1 MAIDFNQEEYIKQ
14 LKIHKRLEELKPKY
28 HSELYLST
36 LNFTGD
42 TKNKIEEKKKK
53 IKELNTFF
61 RKRKNKGEIK
71 SLTAEVE
78 NDKAFLEQQI
88 KEANTRKENVRKM
101 KEEIDKLESQKKD
114 VSISDS
120 ISYDDKTII
129 ISDSDEIPLGENVSN
144 DKVMVHCTNFFPK
157 NKTILC
163 DYDGNKKGIVDF
175 EYNGINKKVESLCH
189 RHTVHFTINSVVR
202 TTGATRV
209 AGGVWEQ
216 PKFIIIEPLEGH
228 KNQFI
233 SGLDGFS
240 DEFTYG
246 SVKLGDKPL
255 LLVRED
261 SYDEIPKD
269 EVDNYNILKY
279 KGNYISCVN
288 NLLHLLG
295 YKLTYGNAN
304 TPEHKYSD
312 AGQTEEILDQRNLI
326 INYVLDNSY
335 DGKSDIN
342 FSISNLSEMYN
353 IYKEDI
359 KYYTNLIPYDDIYHY
374 ISEEIKIPVDFVNFC
389 LNLGFYKDKDVIK
402 MYDDDKMYN
411 LRKCYHDYCDRY
423 KVINNYREQC
433 TSIKNCINY
442 SQISDVYLDY
452 LKYQKNILNN
462 NDNKL
467 IEEEQTNARHI

>member
-1 MAIDFNQEEYIKQ
+1 MEIDFNQEEYIRQ

-36 LNFTGD
+36 LDFTGD

-114 VSISDS
+114 VSIFDS

-202 TTGATRV
+202 TTGATKV

-216 PKFIIIEPLEGH
+216 PRFIIIEPLKEH
-228 KNQFI
+228 ENQFI
-233 SGLDGFS
+233 SGLDGYS

-295 YKLTYGNAN
+295 YKLTYGDAN
-304 TPEHKYSD
+304 TAEHKYSD

-374 ISEEIKIPVDFVNFC
+374 ISEEIKIPKDFVEFC
-389 LNLGFYKDKDVIK
+389 LNLGFYKEKDKIK

-411 LRKCYHDYCDRY
+411 LRKYYHYYCDRY
-423 KVINNYREQC
+423 KVINDYREQC
-433 TSIKNCINY
+433 MSIKAEINY
-442 SQISDVYLDY
+442 SQISDIYLDY
-452 LKYQKNILNN
+452 LKYQKDIINNIDTEQLE
-462 NDNKL
+462 D
-467 IEEEQTNARHI
+467 EQTNAKHI

>member
-28 HSELYLST
+28 QNELYLST
-36 LNFTGD
+36 LD
-42 TKNKIEEKKKK
+42 LVSIKDEIDAKQKR
-53 IKELNTFF
+53 IKELNKFF
-61 RKRKNKGEIK
+61 KRRKNKGEIK

-78 NDKAFLEQQI
+78 NSKFFLEKLT
-88 KEANTRKENVRKM
+88 KEDDTRKENVRKM
-101 KEEIDKLESQKKD
+101 KEEINKLESQKKD
-114 VSISDS
+114 ISISDS
-120 ISYDDKTII
+120 ISYDNKTLI
-129 ISDSDEIPLGENVSN
+129 ISDSDEIPLRKNASN

-175 EYNGINKKVESLCH
+175 EYNGINKEVESLCH

-202 TTGATRV
+202 TTGATQV
-209 AGGVWEQ
+209 AGGIWEQ
-216 PKFIIIEPLEGH
+216 PKFIIVEPLEEH

-233 SGLDGFS
+233 SRLDGYS

-269 EVDNYNILKY
+269 EVENYNVLKY

-295 YKLTYGNAN
+295 YKLTYGDAN
-304 TPEHKYSD
+304 TAEHKYSD

-342 FSISNLSEMYN
+342 FSISDLSEMYN
-353 IYKEDI
+353 IYKEKIDH
-359 KYYTNLIPYDDIYHY
+359 YTNIIPLYDVYSY
-374 ISEEIKIPVDFVNFC
+374 ISEEIKIPKDFVKFC
-389 LNLGFYKDKDVIK
+389 LNLGFYEEKDMIK

-411 LRKCYHDYCDRY
+411 LRKCYYDYCDRY
-423 KVINNYREQC
+423 KDINNNREKFI
-433 TSIKNCINY
+433 SIKNCINY
-442 SQISDVYLDY
+442 SQISDLYLDY
-452 LKYQKNILNN
+452 LKYQKSILNN
-462 NDNKL
+462 KDNKL